1 MEYEEVESM
10 TEDDPNYN
18 AETLDELLSMRGKPF
33 SDWKEERKY
42 LRDKWGMQGKELQL
56 DSEESGEHE
65 STPENV
71 KES

>member
-1 MEYEEVESM
+1 
-10 TEDDPNYN
+10 
-18 AETLDELLSMRGKPF
+18 
-33 SDWKEERKY
+33 

>member
-1 MEYEEVESM
+1 M
-10 TEDDPNYN
+10 TEDEPSYN
-18 AETLDELLSMRGKPF
+18 AEALDDLLSMRGKPF

-56 DSEESGEHE
+56 DSEESGEQE
-65 STPENV
+65 SKPENA